1 MDLTTQKHIFG
12 FDKGYIWLVE
22 NSLYAEE
29 DPVLRESSAR
39 FCVRWGW
46 YFYADPDVLP
56 DEYHMRKLI
65 WDEVG
70 NSDGSLKDIMLYPE
84 NTAGKVGDRIELNI
98 KVLVAN
104 EYETH
109 WNKQHIY
116 DMIDEDGQMFRW
128 TTAAKDWEEGS
139 SHHIRGT
146 IKEFDKGVCVLTRC
160 MEK

>member
-29 DPVLRESSAR
+29 DKVLQDSSAR

-46 YFYADPDVLP
+46 YFFDEP
-56 DEYHMRKLI
+56 DELPKEYKLRKLM

-70 NSDGSLKDIMLYPE
+70 NDDGSIKKIMLVPE
-84 NTAGKVGDRIELNI
+84 NTAGKVGERIELNI
-98 KVLVAN
+98 KIVTAN

-128 TTAAKDWEEGS
+128 TTAAKNWEEGS

-146 IKEFDKGVCVLTRC
+146 IKEFDKGICVLTRC